1 MNLLELQQRA
11 NILVDKVNQYE
22 ASLTGTELDEN
33 QVLNQHLYVD
43 IFCLRPVLKLL
54 FGKDVSNK
62 LSRTLENDIELPLVS
77 STAPAW
83 NTFFNFFNQEVTS
96 NQHAFIQNI
105 DTYNSS
111 NMLMLDTQQY
121 TLTDRD
127 TAISLGIRY
136 SYGANIG
143 DALVTESQVSN
154 LFNWNTTNDTVV
166 RNNTQTTNRQ
176 VPGIVLY
183 YLGNDYN
190 GVYTATIPYSRV
202 PSNIN
207 TVNDSNPPLYGAYY
221 DSSDI
226 TKSQVGLDMGAECCR
241 IFIPGC
247 NYLGG
252 KLISPQQIWQP
263 DRKVGDDNVGY
274 GYNWQGK
281 AVYHELVFKNRRSGC
296 SDNDVDF
303 IPGLDTVP
311 DNDVQGLATRVV
323 LAQMKS
329 YYYNRPWFN
338 ELSSLYGVDT
348 PKLANSIKNTSVI
361 EATKFCSF
369 NLNGYQQLI
378 NGTTRSNSG
387 TLSNSTGLYTI
398 TCPSYGILGQ
408 NSIAINLN
416 SFTNMH
422 YIFKYK
428 RNTTENCDL
437 TALDGIFSFYVTVD
451 GEFYLQNYD
460 SWFNSTN
467 VGAKNDKWVTLDINV
482 TKQSGS
488 TYNFVVNSIVDT
500 KTTEIYNTTTEI
512 YRFPVKLSI
521 GNFYKTAGTLDID
534 LLNSSIAI
542 DDNPE
547 VPIASLVTTA
557 NLPIETYN
565 VTINEDNTITD
576 YGTDGLVYNHFQ
588 TTEDTKRIMK
598 SYFTLVEYDDTI
610 HSQTITSTDTFN
622 CFITQTTGK
631 VGISNNSADYVVLP
645 EAIAFNPGDTI
656 DSTVE
661 VEHGKLKWTVVHNKI
676 HVYVLSYDTT
686 DLYNF
691 TNTYFNCRSDGATK
705 TKAIIDLSKTSI
717 VQQAAIEEMNDTQF
731 YNNYK
736 LDYDTFA
743 DAFGFSK

>member
-11 NILVDKVNQYE
+11 NILVNKVNQYE

-43 IFCLRPVLKLL
+43 IFSIRPVLKLL
-54 FGKDVSNK
+54 FGKDVSDK

-96 NQHAFIQNI
+96 NQHEFIQNI

-154 LFNWNTTNDTVV
+154 LFNWNTTNDTTVL
-166 RNNTQTTNRQ
+166 NNTKTTNRQ

-202 PSNIN
+202 LSNIN
-207 TVNDSNPPLYGAYY
+207 TVNDNNPPLYGAYY

-252 KLISPQQIWQP
+252 KLMSPQQIWQP
-263 DRKVGDDNVGY
+263 DRKVGDDNIGY

-303 IPGLDTVP
+303 IPGLDTIP

-323 LAQMKS
+323 LAQMKD

-348 PKLANSIKNTSVI
+348 SRLVNSIKNTSLTA
-361 EATKFCSF
+361 ATEFYSF
-369 NLNGYQQLI
+369 NLNGYQQLV
-378 NGTTRSNSG
+378 NGRSYDNSG
-387 TLSNSTGLYTI
+387 TLSNSTGLYTF
-398 TCPSYGILGQ
+398 TNTGTVEHSQ
-408 NSIAINLN
+408 NSIAINLS
-416 SFTNMH
+416 SFTNMR

-428 RNTTENCDL
+428 KNTNDDCDL
-437 TALDGIFSFYVTVD
+437 TTIANCSFYVGTG
-451 GEFYLQNYD
+451 GEFNLRNNN
-460 SWFNSTN
+460 SWFSSTN
-467 VGAKNDKWVTLDINV
+467 VGATNGKWVILDVNV

-488 TYNFVVNSIVDT
+488 TYNLVVKSIIDT
-500 KTTEIYNTTTEI
+500 VTTEIYNTTTEI
-512 YRFPVKLSI
+512 SSFPIKLI
-521 GNFYKTAGTLDID
+521 LGTFFNVGTLNID
-534 LLNSSIAI
+534 LPNSTIKI
-542 DDNPE
+542 DNNPE

-565 VTINEDNTITD
+565 VTINEDNTITN
-576 YGTDGLVYNHFQ
+576 YGTNGLVYNHFK
-588 TTEDTKRIMK
+588 TSEGTKRIIK
-598 SYFTLVEYDDTI
+598 SHFTLVDYDDTI

-622 CFITQTTGK
+622 CFITQATGK
-631 VGISNNSADYVVLP
+631 IGISSNYADYAVCP
-645 EAIAFNPGDTI
+645 ETVTFNPGDTI

-661 VEHGKLKWTVVHNKI
+661 VEHGKLKWTVVHNKTY
-676 HVYVLSYDTT
+676 VYVVSYDTT
-686 DLYNF
+686 NLYNF

-705 TKAIIDLSKTSI
+705 TKAIIDLSKTSM
-717 VQQAAIEEMNDTQF
+717 VQQAPNEVMNDTQF
-731 YNNYK
+731 YNSYQLN
-736 LDYDTFA
+736 YDTFA

>member
-11 NILVDKVNQYE
+11 NVLVNKVNLYE

-33 QVLNQHLYVD
+33 QVLNQHTYVD

-54 FGKDVSNK
+54 FGKTLSDK

-96 NQHAFIQNI
+96 NQHEFIQNI

-202 PSNIN
+202 LSNIN

-221 DSSDI
+221 DSSDT

-241 IFIPGC
+241 IFVPGC

-263 DRKVGDDNVGY
+263 DRKVGDDNIGY

-296 SDNDVDF
+296 SNNGVDF

-311 DNDVQGLATRVV
+311 DNDPQGLATRVV
-323 LAQMKS
+323 LAQMKN

-338 ELSSLYGVDT
+338 ELNTYRSNPNGSTNLADAIHEAAKKNIYENQLADFIAVNNNPIINLDT
-348 PKLANSIKNTSVI
+348 GEYTTKSVSDYISVSKTNSILTDGI
-361 EATKFCSF
+361 IDFDISF
-369 NLNGYQQLI
+369 TIFSDPGLCLVDCPSCFGI
-378 NGTTRSNSG
+378 VNSG
-387 TLSNSTGLYTI
+387 GGQTKIYIIDHMRRVQAEFDYTI
-398 TCPSYGILGQ
+398 DKEYTIRVHIDRSTNELTFYKKNDLSEWDSLVSFTEPNFGDLILG
-408 NSIAINLN
+408 S
-416 SFTNMH
+416 
-422 YIFKYK
+422 
-428 RNTTENCDL
+428 
-437 TALDGIFSFYVTVD
+437 
-451 GEFYLQNYD
+451 
-460 SWFNSTN
+460 
-467 VGAKNDKWVTLDINV
+467 
-482 TKQSGS
+482 
-488 TYNFVVNSIVDT
+488 DT
-500 KTTEIYNTTTEI
+500 KTWY
-512 YRFPVKLSI
+512 
-521 GNFYKTAGTLDID
+521 
-534 LLNSSIAI
+534 LNSNAVINLKSCKFTK
-542 DDNPE
+542 DN
-547 VPIASLVTTA
+547 
-557 NLPIETYN
+557 
-565 VTINEDNTITD
+565 
-576 YGTDGLVYNHFQ
+576 
-588 TTEDTKRIMK
+588 
-598 SYFTLVEYDDTI
+598 VEYPFLDRVNVGTEPMTDD
-610 HSQTITSTDTFN
+610 
-622 CFITQTTGK
+622 
-631 VGISNNSADYVVLP
+631 
-645 EAIAFNPGDTI
+645 E
-656 DSTVE
+656 
-661 VEHGKLKWTVVHNKI
+661 
-676 HVYVLSYDTT
+676 
-686 DLYNF
+686 
-691 TNTYFNCRSDGATK
+691 
-705 TKAIIDLSKTSI
+705 
-717 VQQAAIEEMNDTQF
+717 F

>member
-33 QVLNQHLYVD
+33 QVINQHLYVD
-43 IFCLRPVLKLL
+43 IFSIRPVLKLL
-54 FGKDVSNK
+54 FGKDVSDK

-96 NQHAFIQNI
+96 NQHEFIQNI

-154 LFNWNTTNDTVV
+154 LFNWNTTNDTTVL
-166 RNNTQTTNRQ
+166 NNTKTTNRQ

-202 PSNIN
+202 SSNIN
-207 TVNDSNPPLYGAYY
+207 TVNDNDPPLYGAYY

-263 DRKVGDDNVGY
+263 DRKVGDDNIGY

-303 IPGLDTVP
+303 IPGLDTIP

-323 LAQMKS
+323 LAQMKN

-338 ELSSLYGVDT
+338 ELSTYGNIPNSSTNLADAIYEASKKNIYENQLADFIAVNNNPIINLDT
-348 PKLANSIKNTSVI
+348 GEYATHSVSDYISVSKTNSILADGTIDFDISFTILADPAVCLVYCPSCFEIDTSGGDRTVIFIRKANGMIQESINYTTNKEYTIRVNINRSTNTLTFYMKNDLSEWDNIISFTQDESNWGDLILGSDTSR
-361 EATKFCSF
+361 F
-369 NLNGYQQLI
+369 NLNT
-378 NGTTRSNSG
+378 N
-387 TLSNSTGLYTI
+387 
-398 TCPSYGILGQ
+398 
-408 NSIAINLN
+408 AVINLK
-416 SFTNMH
+416 SCKFTKDNVE
-422 YIFKYK
+422 YPFLD
-428 RNTTENCDL
+428 RVSVGTESMTD
-437 TALDGIFSFYVTVD
+437 D
-451 GEFYLQNYD
+451 EFY
-460 SWFNSTN
+460 NS
-467 VGAKNDKWVTLDINV
+467 
-482 TKQSGS
+482 
-488 TYNFVVNSIVDT
+488 
-500 KTTEIYNTTTEI
+500 
-512 YRFPVKLSI
+512 
-521 GNFYKTAGTLDID
+521 
-534 LLNSSIAI
+534 
-542 DDNPE
+542 
-547 VPIASLVTTA
+547 
-557 NLPIETYN
+557 
-565 VTINEDNTITD
+565 
-576 YGTDGLVYNHFQ
+576 
-588 TTEDTKRIMK
+588 
-598 SYFTLVEYDDTI
+598 
-610 HSQTITSTDTFN
+610 
-622 CFITQTTGK
+622 
-631 VGISNNSADYVVLP
+631 
-645 EAIAFNPGDTI
+645 
-656 DSTVE
+656 
-661 VEHGKLKWTVVHNKI
+661 
-676 HVYVLSYDTT
+676 
-686 DLYNF
+686 
-691 TNTYFNCRSDGATK
+691 
-705 TKAIIDLSKTSI
+705 
-717 VQQAAIEEMNDTQF
+717 
-731 YNNYK
+731 YK

-743 DAFGFSK
+743 DALNLPK

>member
-33 QVLNQHLYVD
+33 RVLNQHTYVD

-54 FGKDVSNK
+54 FGKDVSDK

-96 NQHAFIQNI
+96 NQHEFIQNI

-166 RNNTQTTNRQ
+166 LNNTKTTNRQ

-202 PSNIN
+202 LSSIN
-207 TVNDSNPPLYGAYY
+207 TVNDNNPPLYGAYY

-263 DRKVGDDNVGY
+263 DRKVGDDNIGY

-303 IPGLDTVP
+303 IPGLDTIP

-323 LAQMKS
+323 LAQMKK
-329 YYYNRPWFN
+329 YYYNRPWFSELN
-338 ELSSLYGVDT
+338 ELYSVDGTFTKSLYKNINEKAMANLYED
-348 PKLANSIKNTSVI
+348 KLADFIGKSGNPQYNLQTGSYTPQDKDNFLYINNEFFANGDVTLELSFTVKNFDYSAPVLSILGFMGVVLFGGGITDLRAWRQDYRTEGRIGIQRDVETKIRITLNKSTKRCVCSRKEYASNTW
-361 EATKFCSF
+361 TKFADFTPGSDF
-369 NLNGYQQLI
+369 TSSANL
-378 NGTTRSNSG
+378 GTSEGSAMNTAASMNLKNCKAIKG
-387 TLSNSTGLYTI
+387 GVEYPFI
-398 TCPSYGILGQ
+398 TKVKIGERGMY
-408 NSIAINLN
+408 
-416 SFTNMH
+416 
-422 YIFKYK
+422 
-428 RNTTENCDL
+428 D
-437 TALDGIFSFYVTVD
+437 D
-451 GEFYLQNYD
+451 EFY
-460 SWFNSTN
+460 NS
-467 VGAKNDKWVTLDINV
+467 
-482 TKQSGS
+482 
-488 TYNFVVNSIVDT
+488 
-500 KTTEIYNTTTEI
+500 
-512 YRFPVKLSI
+512 
-521 GNFYKTAGTLDID
+521 
-534 LLNSSIAI
+534 
-542 DDNPE
+542 
-547 VPIASLVTTA
+547 
-557 NLPIETYN
+557 
-565 VTINEDNTITD
+565 
-576 YGTDGLVYNHFQ
+576 
-588 TTEDTKRIMK
+588 
-598 SYFTLVEYDDTI
+598 
-610 HSQTITSTDTFN
+610 
-622 CFITQTTGK
+622 
-631 VGISNNSADYVVLP
+631 
-645 EAIAFNPGDTI
+645 
-656 DSTVE
+656 
-661 VEHGKLKWTVVHNKI
+661 
-676 HVYVLSYDTT
+676 
-686 DLYNF
+686 
-691 TNTYFNCRSDGATK
+691 
-705 TKAIIDLSKTSI
+705 
-717 VQQAAIEEMNDTQF
+717 
-731 YNNYK
+731 YK
-736 LDYDTFA
+736 LDYDTWA
-743 DAFGFSK
+743 TAVGKSL

>member
-33 QVLNQHLYVD
+33 QVLNQHTYVD

-54 FGKDVSNK
+54 FGKDVSDK

-96 NQHAFIQNI
+96 NQHEFIQNI

-154 LFNWNTTNDTVV
+154 LFNWNTTNDTTVL
-166 RNNTQTTNRQ
+166 NNTKTTNRQ

-202 PSNIN
+202 QSNIN
-207 TVNDSNPPLYGAYY
+207 TVNDNNPPLYGAYY
-221 DSSDI
+221 DSSDV
-226 TKSQVGLDMGAECCR
+226 TKSQVGLDMGAESCR

-263 DRKVGDDNVGY
+263 DRKVGDDNIGY

-296 SDNDVDF
+296 SDNGVDF
-303 IPGLDTVP
+303 IPGLDSVP

-323 LAQMKS
+323 LAQMKN

-338 ELSSLYGVDT
+338 ELNSLHGVDT
-348 PKLANSIKNTSVI
+348 SKLVNSIKNTSI
-361 EATKFCSF
+361 TEATKFYSF
-369 NLNGYQQLI
+369 NLNGYQQLV
-378 NGTTRSNSG
+378 NGRTDNNSG
-387 TLSNSTGLYTI
+387 ILDNSTGLYTI
-398 TCPSYGILGQ
+398 TNKGSVEEAQ
-408 NSIAINLN
+408 NSIAINLS
-416 SFTNMH
+416 SFSSMH

-428 RNTTENCDL
+428 KNTTFDCDL
-437 TALDGIFSFYVTVD
+437 TALDNIFHFYVGRN
-451 GEFYLQNYD
+451 GEFHLSNNG
-460 SWFNSTN
+460 SWFTSTN
-467 VGAKNDKWVTLDINV
+467 VGATNDKWVTLDINV

-488 TYNFVVNSIVDT
+488 TYNFVVKSIIDT
-500 KTTEIYNTTTEI
+500 VTTEIYNTTTEI
-512 YRFPVKLSI
+512 SSFPVKLI
-521 GNFYKTAGTLDID
+521 VGTFFRAGTLDID
-534 LLNSSIAI
+534 LPNSSIAI

-576 YGTDGLVYNHFQ
+576 YGTNGLVYNHFK
-588 TTEDTKRIMK
+588 TTENTKRVIK
-598 SYFTLVEYDDTI
+598 SHFTLVEYDDSI

-631 VGISNNSADYVVLP
+631 IGISNNSTDYVVYP
-645 EAIAFNPGDTI
+645 ETITFNPGDTI

-705 TKAIIDLSKTSI
+705 TKAIIDLSKTST
-717 VQQAAIEEMNDTQF
+717 VQQASNITMTDDEF
-731 YNNYK
+731 YNSYK
-736 LDYDTFA
+736 LDYNTFA

>member
-33 QVLNQHLYVD
+33 QVLNQHTYVD

-54 FGKDVSNK
+54 FGKDVSDK

-96 NQHAFIQNI
+96 NQHEFIQNI

-154 LFNWNTTNDTVV
+154 LFNWNTTNDTTVL
-166 RNNTQTTNRQ
+166 NNTKTTNRQ

-202 PSNIN
+202 LSNIN
-207 TVNDSNPPLYGAYY
+207 TVNDNNPPLYGAYY
-221 DSSDI
+221 DSSDT

-263 DRKVGDDNVGY
+263 DRKVGDDNIGY

-296 SDNDVDF
+296 SNNGVDF
-303 IPGLDTVP
+303 IPGLDSVP
-311 DNDVQGLATRVV
+311 DNDVQGLATRAV
-323 LAQMKS
+323 LAQMKN

-348 PKLANSIKNTSVI
+348 SKLANVIYETSKKNIYENQLADFIAVNNNPIINLDTGEYTTHSASDYISVSKTNSILADGTIDFDISFTILATSAVCLIYCPSCFKIDTSGGDRTVI
-361 EATKFCSF
+361 YIRKA
-369 NLNGYQQLI
+369 NGMIQERI
-378 NGTTRSNSG
+378 N
-387 TLSNSTGLYTI
+387 YTI
-398 TCPSYGILGQ
+398 NKECTIRVNINRSTNTITVYMKNDLSEWDNIVSFTQSDFGNLILG
-408 NSIAINLN
+408 S
-416 SFTNMH
+416 
-422 YIFKYK
+422 
-428 RNTTENCDL
+428 
-437 TALDGIFSFYVTVD
+437 
-451 GEFYLQNYD
+451 
-460 SWFNSTN
+460 
-467 VGAKNDKWVTLDINV
+467 
-482 TKQSGS
+482 
-488 TYNFVVNSIVDT
+488 DT
-500 KTTEIYNTTTEI
+500 KTWYLNTNAVINLKSCKFT
-512 YRFPVKLSI
+512 K
-521 GNFYKTAGTLDID
+521 
-534 LLNSSIAI
+534 
-542 DDNPE
+542 DN
-547 VPIASLVTTA
+547 
-557 NLPIETYN
+557 
-565 VTINEDNTITD
+565 
-576 YGTDGLVYNHFQ
+576 
-588 TTEDTKRIMK
+588 
-598 SYFTLVEYDDTI
+598 VEYPFIDRVSVGTEPMTDD
-610 HSQTITSTDTFN
+610 
-622 CFITQTTGK
+622 
-631 VGISNNSADYVVLP
+631 
-645 EAIAFNPGDTI
+645 E
-656 DSTVE
+656 
-661 VEHGKLKWTVVHNKI
+661 
-676 HVYVLSYDTT
+676 
-686 DLYNF
+686 
-691 TNTYFNCRSDGATK
+691 
-705 TKAIIDLSKTSI
+705 
-717 VQQAAIEEMNDTQF
+717 F
-731 YNNYK
+731 YNSYK
-736 LDYDTFA
+736 LDYNTFA
-743 DAFGFSK
+743 DALDLPK

>member
-33 QVLNQHLYVD
+33 QVLNQHTYVD

-54 FGKDVSNK
+54 FGKDVSDK

-96 NQHAFIQNI
+96 NQHEFIQNI

-154 LFNWNTTNDTVV
+154 LFNWNTTNDTTVL
-166 RNNTQTTNRQ
+166 NNTLTTNRQ

-183 YLGNDYN
+183 YLGNGYN
-190 GVYTATIPYSRV
+190 GVYTATIPYSIV
-202 PSNIN
+202 QSNIN
-207 TVNDSNPPLYGAYY
+207 TVNDNNPPLYGAYY

-263 DRKVGDDNVGY
+263 DRKVGSDNIGY

-296 SDNDVDF
+296 SNSGVDF
-303 IPGLDTVP
+303 IPGLDTIP
-311 DNDVQGLATRVV
+311 DNDVQGLATRAV

-338 ELSSLYGVDT
+338 ELNSLYEVDT
-348 PKLANSIKNTSVI
+348 SKLANKIIENANTNVSTGYALADFLSFNNNSIMDTTTGIFDFPENSETDYVTFNSVELLNGTYDFIISFKWSGIYVVECVLQTSAYYIQIEESKIRVRIQKRNEIIAEFPKAENKNTTYTLKLHVENNASLTI
-361 EATKFCSF
+361 Y
-369 NLNGYQQLI
+369 NLVDSEFTQI
-378 NGTTRSNSG
+378 GTTTGDMSVTSA
-387 TLSNSTGLYTI
+387 TLGFNEDTNRVMAGDIFGAS
-398 TCPSYGILGQ
+398 SYIE
-408 NSIAINLN
+408 N
-416 SFTNMH
+416 
-422 YIFKYK
+422 
-428 RNTTENCDL
+428 NTTKH
-437 TALDGIFSFYVTVD
+437 
-451 GEFYLQNYD
+451 YLAVEQ
-460 SWFNSTN
+460 FEQ
-467 VGAKNDKWVTLDINV
+467 
-482 TKQSGS
+482 QS
-488 TYNFVVNSIVDT
+488 
-500 KTTEIYNTTTEI
+500 
-512 YRFPVKLSI
+512 
-521 GNFYKTAGTLDID
+521 
-534 LLNSSIAI
+534 
-542 DDNPE
+542 
-547 VPIASLVTTA
+547 
-557 NLPIETYN
+557 
-565 VTINEDNTITD
+565 
-576 YGTDGLVYNHFQ
+576 
-588 TTEDTKRIMK
+588 
-598 SYFTLVEYDDTI
+598 
-610 HSQTITSTDTFN
+610 
-622 CFITQTTGK
+622 
-631 VGISNNSADYVVLP
+631 
-645 EAIAFNPGDTI
+645 
-656 DSTVE
+656 
-661 VEHGKLKWTVVHNKI
+661 
-676 HVYVLSYDTT
+676 
-686 DLYNF
+686 
-691 TNTYFNCRSDGATK
+691 
-705 TKAIIDLSKTSI
+705 
-717 VQQAAIEEMNDTQF
+717 MNDTQF
-731 YNNYK
+731 YNSYQLN
-736 LDYDTFA
+736 YDTFA

>member
-33 QVLNQHLYVD
+33 QVLNQHTYVD

-54 FGKDVSNK
+54 FGKDVSDK

-96 NQHAFIQNI
+96 NQHEFIQNI

-154 LFNWNTTNDTVV
+154 LFNWNTTNDTTVL
-166 RNNTQTTNRQ
+166 NNTKTTNRQ

-202 PSNIN
+202 LSNIN
-207 TVNDSNPPLYGAYY
+207 TVNDNNPPLYGAYY
-221 DSSDI
+221 DSSDT
-226 TKSQVGLDMGAECCR
+226 TKSQVGLDMGAESCR

-296 SDNDVDF
+296 SDNGVDF
-303 IPGLDTVP
+303 IPGLDSVP

-323 LAQMKS
+323 LAQMKN

-338 ELSSLYGVDT
+338 ELNSLYGVDT
-348 PKLANSIKNTSVI
+348 PKLANSIKNTSIV
-361 EATKFCSF
+361 EATKFYSF
-369 NLNGYQQLI
+369 NLNGYQQLV
-378 NGTTRSNSG
+378 NGRTRDNLG
-387 TLSNSTGLYTI
+387 ILDNSTGLYTI
-398 TCPSYGILGQ
+398 TNTDAVDYGQ

-428 RNTTENCDL
+428 KNTRSDCDL
-437 TALDGIFSFYVTVD
+437 TALDNIFSFYVGTG
-451 GEFYLQNYD
+451 GEFHLSSNG
-460 SWFNSTN
+460 SWFTSTN

-488 TYNFVVNSIVDT
+488 TYNFVVKSIIDT
-500 KTTEIYNTTTEI
+500 VTTEIYNTTTEI
-512 YRFPVKLSI
+512 SSFPVKLI
-521 GNFYKTAGTLDID
+521 VGTFFRQGTLNID
-534 LLNSSIAI
+534 LPNSIIKI

-547 VPIASLVTTA
+547 IPIASLVTTA

-576 YGTDGLVYNHFQ
+576 YGTEGLVYNHFQ
-588 TTEDTKRIMK
+588 TTENTKRIIK
-598 SYFTLVEYDDTI
+598 SHFTLVEYDDTI

-631 VGISNNSADYVVLP
+631 IGISNNSTDYVVSP
-645 EAIAFNPGDTI
+645 ETITFNPGDTI

-661 VEHGKLKWTVVHNKI
+661 VEHGKLKWTIVHNKI
-676 HVYVLSYDTT
+676 YVYVLSYDTT

-717 VQQAAIEEMNDTQF
+717 VQQANDMTMNDTQF
-731 YNNYK
+731 YNSYQLN
-736 LDYDTFA
+736 YDTFA

>member
-11 NILVDKVNQYE
+11 NILVNKVNQYE

-33 QVLNQHLYVD
+33 QVLNQHTYVD

-54 FGKDVSNK
+54 FGKDVSDK
-62 LSRTLENDIELPLVS
+62 LSRTLENDVELPLVS

-96 NQHAFIQNI
+96 NQHEFIQNI

-154 LFNWNTTNDTVV
+154 LFNWNTTNDAVV

-202 PSNIN
+202 LSNIN

-221 DSSDI
+221 DSSDV

-263 DRKVGDDNVGY
+263 DRKVGDDNIGY

-296 SDNDVDF
+296 SNSGVDF
-303 IPGLDTVP
+303 IPGLDSVP
-311 DNDVQGLATRVV
+311 DSDVQGLATRVV
-323 LAQMKS
+323 LAQMKN
-329 YYYNRPWFN
+329 YYYNRPWFK
-338 ELSSLYGVDT
+338 ELNSLYAVDT
-348 PKLANSIKNTSVI
+348 SKLANKII
-361 EATKFCSF
+361 ENSYIAVSAGYALADFLSF
-369 NLNGYQQLI
+369 NNNSIIDTTTGNFNFPANSTTDYIAFNSVELLNGTYDFVISFKLSNDAYTYSEVLHTSAYYIEVSSNQIRIRNKEKRIICAIPASPNTTYTLKLHIENNASLTIYNLVDSEFTQIGTETGDMSITSATLGF
-378 NGTTRSNSG
+378 NGMGVMYGDILGASSYIE
-387 TLSNSTGLYTI
+387 SNST
-398 TCPSYGILGQ
+398 
-408 NSIAINLN
+408 
-416 SFTNMH
+416 
-422 YIFKYK
+422 KY
-428 RNTTENCDL
+428 
-437 TALDGIFSFYVTVD
+437 
-451 GEFYLQNYD
+451 YL
-460 SWFNSTN
+460 
-467 VGAKNDKWVTLDINV
+467 
-482 TKQSGS
+482 
-488 TYNFVVNSIVDT
+488 
-500 KTTEIYNTTTEI
+500 
-512 YRFPVKLSI
+512 
-521 GNFYKTAGTLDID
+521 
-534 LLNSSIAI
+534 
-542 DDNPE
+542 
-547 VPIASLVTTA
+547 
-557 NLPIETYN
+557 
-565 VTINEDNTITD
+565 
-576 YGTDGLVYNHFQ
+576 
-588 TTEDTKRIMK
+588 
-598 SYFTLVEYDDTI
+598 
-610 HSQTITSTDTFN
+610 
-622 CFITQTTGK
+622 
-631 VGISNNSADYVVLP
+631 AD
-645 EAIAFNPGDTI
+645 EQF
-656 DSTVE
+656 E
-661 VEHGKLKWTVVHNKI
+661 
-676 HVYVLSYDTT
+676 
-686 DLYNF
+686 
-691 TNTYFNCRSDGATK
+691 
-705 TKAIIDLSKTSI
+705 
-717 VQQAAIEEMNDTQF
+717 QQEMNDEEF

-736 LDYDTFA
+736 LDYNTFA

>member
-33 QVLNQHLYVD
+33 QVLNQHTYVD

-54 FGKDVSNK
+54 FGKDVSDK

-96 NQHAFIQNI
+96 NQHEFIQNI

-154 LFNWNTTNDTVV
+154 LFNWNTTNDTTVL
-166 RNNTQTTNRQ
+166 NNTQTTNRQ

-202 PSNIN
+202 LSNIN
-207 TVNDSNPPLYGAYY
+207 TVNDNNPPLYGAYY

-252 KLISPQQIWQP
+252 KLVSPQQIWQP
-263 DRKVGDDNVGY
+263 DRKVGDDNIGY

-296 SDNDVDF
+296 SNNGVDF
-303 IPGLDTVP
+303 IPGLDTIP
-311 DNDVQGLATRVV
+311 DNDPQGLAIRAV
-323 LAQMKS
+323 LAQMKN

-338 ELSSLYGVDT
+338 ELNTYRSNPNSSTNLADAIYEASKKNIYENQLADFIAVNNNPIINLDT
-348 PKLANSIKNTSVI
+348 GEYTTHSASDYISVSKTNSILADGTI
-361 EATKFCSF
+361 DFDISF
-369 NLNGYQQLI
+369 TI
-378 NGTTRSNSG
+378 
-387 TLSNSTGLYTI
+387 LYTPGVCLI
-398 TCPSYGILGQ
+398 YCPGCFKIDTSGGDRTEIYIRKANGMIQERINYTTNKEHTIRVNINRSTNELTFYMKNDLSEWDNIISFTQSNFGNLILG
-408 NSIAINLN
+408 S
-416 SFTNMH
+416 
-422 YIFKYK
+422 
-428 RNTTENCDL
+428 
-437 TALDGIFSFYVTVD
+437 
-451 GEFYLQNYD
+451 
-460 SWFNSTN
+460 
-467 VGAKNDKWVTLDINV
+467 
-482 TKQSGS
+482 
-488 TYNFVVNSIVDT
+488 DT
-500 KTTEIYNTTTEI
+500 KTWYLNTNAVINLKSCKFT
-512 YRFPVKLSI
+512 K
-521 GNFYKTAGTLDID
+521 
-534 LLNSSIAI
+534 
-542 DDNPE
+542 DN
-547 VPIASLVTTA
+547 
-557 NLPIETYN
+557 
-565 VTINEDNTITD
+565 
-576 YGTDGLVYNHFQ
+576 
-588 TTEDTKRIMK
+588 
-598 SYFTLVEYDDTI
+598 VEYPFIDRVSVGTEPMTDD
-610 HSQTITSTDTFN
+610 
-622 CFITQTTGK
+622 
-631 VGISNNSADYVVLP
+631 
-645 EAIAFNPGDTI
+645 E
-656 DSTVE
+656 
-661 VEHGKLKWTVVHNKI
+661 
-676 HVYVLSYDTT
+676 
-686 DLYNF
+686 
-691 TNTYFNCRSDGATK
+691 
-705 TKAIIDLSKTSI
+705 
-717 VQQAAIEEMNDTQF
+717 F
-731 YNNYK
+731 YNSYK
-736 LDYDTFA
+736 LDYNTFA

>member
-33 QVLNQHLYVD
+33 QVLNQHTYVD

-54 FGKDVSNK
+54 FGKDVSDK

-96 NQHAFIQNI
+96 NQHEFIQNI

-202 PSNIN
+202 LSNIN

-221 DSSDI
+221 DSSDT

-263 DRKVGDDNVGY
+263 DRKVGDDNIGY

-303 IPGLDTVP
+303 IPGLDTIP

-323 LAQMKS
+323 LAQMKN
-329 YYYNRPWFN
+329 YYYNRPWFSELN
-338 ELSSLYGVDT
+338 ELYSADGTFTKSLYKNINETAMVNLYEDQLADFIGKSGNPQYNLQTGSYAPQDKDNFLYINNEFFANGDVTLELSFTAKGFSYSFPVLSIQGFMGVDT
-348 PKLANSIKNTSVI
+348 LGGGSSNLRAYKHNFRTEGTIDFQTDVETKIRITLNKSTKRCVCSRKEYTSDTWTQFADFTPGSDFTPSANLGMNARSAMYENGSMNLKNCKAIKGGVEYPFI
-361 EATKFCSF
+361 TKVKI
-369 NLNGYQQLI
+369 GERGMY
-378 NGTTRSNSG
+378 
-387 TLSNSTGLYTI
+387 
-398 TCPSYGILGQ
+398 
-408 NSIAINLN
+408 
-416 SFTNMH
+416 
-422 YIFKYK
+422 
-428 RNTTENCDL
+428 D
-437 TALDGIFSFYVTVD
+437 D
-451 GEFYLQNYD
+451 EFY
-460 SWFNSTN
+460 NS
-467 VGAKNDKWVTLDINV
+467 
-482 TKQSGS
+482 
-488 TYNFVVNSIVDT
+488 
-500 KTTEIYNTTTEI
+500 
-512 YRFPVKLSI
+512 
-521 GNFYKTAGTLDID
+521 
-534 LLNSSIAI
+534 
-542 DDNPE
+542 
-547 VPIASLVTTA
+547 
-557 NLPIETYN
+557 
-565 VTINEDNTITD
+565 
-576 YGTDGLVYNHFQ
+576 
-588 TTEDTKRIMK
+588 
-598 SYFTLVEYDDTI
+598 
-610 HSQTITSTDTFN
+610 
-622 CFITQTTGK
+622 
-631 VGISNNSADYVVLP
+631 
-645 EAIAFNPGDTI
+645 
-656 DSTVE
+656 
-661 VEHGKLKWTVVHNKI
+661 
-676 HVYVLSYDTT
+676 
-686 DLYNF
+686 
-691 TNTYFNCRSDGATK
+691 
-705 TKAIIDLSKTSI
+705 
-717 VQQAAIEEMNDTQF
+717 
-731 YNNYK
+731 YK
-736 LDYDTFA
+736 LDYDTWA
-743 DAFGFSK
+743 TAVGKSL

>member
-33 QVLNQHLYVD
+33 QVLNQHTYVD

-54 FGKDVSNK
+54 FGKDVSDK

-96 NQHAFIQNI
+96 NQHELIQNI

-154 LFNWNTTNDTVV
+154 LFNWNTTNDTTV

-202 PSNIN
+202 LSNIN

-221 DSSDI
+221 DSSDT

-263 DRKVGDDNVGY
+263 DRKVGDDNIGY

-296 SDNDVDF
+296 SNSGVDF
-303 IPGLDTVP
+303 IPGLDSVP

-323 LAQMKS
+323 LAQMKN

-348 PKLANSIKNTSVI
+348 SKLVNSIKNTSI
-361 EATKFCSF
+361 TEATKFYSF
-369 NLNGYQQLI
+369 NLNGYQPLV
-378 NGTTRSNSG
+378 NGRTDDNSG
-387 TLSNSTGLYTI
+387 TLNNSTGLYTI
-398 TCPSYGILGQ
+398 ANANVVFDGQ
-408 NSIAINLN
+408 NAIIINLN

-428 RNTTENCDL
+428 KNGRAECDL
-437 TALDGIFSFYVTVD
+437 TALGNIFTCYVATG
-451 GEFYLQNYD
+451 GEFYLNYND
-460 SWFNSTN
+460 SWLTSTN
-467 VGAKNDKWVTLDINV
+467 VGATNDKWVILDINV

-488 TYNFVVNSIVDT
+488 TYNLVVKSIIDT
-500 KTTEIYNTTTEI
+500 VTTEIYNLTTEI
-512 YRFPVKLSI
+512 SSFPVKLI
-521 GNFYKTAGTLDID
+521 VGTFTRPGTLDID
-534 LLNSSIAI
+534 LPNSSIAI

-576 YGTDGLVYNHFQ
+576 YGDYGLIYNHFK
-588 TTEDTKRIMK
+588 TTENTKRVIK
-598 SYFTLVEYDDTI
+598 SHFTLVEYDDTI

-631 VGISNNSADYVVLP
+631 IGISNNSTDYVVYP
-645 EAIAFNPGDTI
+645 EAITFNPGDTI

-661 VEHGKLKWTVVHNKI
+661 VEHGKLKWTIVHNKI
-676 HVYVLSYDTT
+676 YVYVLSYDTT

-717 VQQAAIEEMNDTQF
+717 VQQANVIAMNDTHF
-731 YNNYK
+731 YNSYQLN
-736 LDYDTFA
+736 YDTFA

>member
-33 QVLNQHLYVD
+33 QVLNQHTYVD

-54 FGKDVSNK
+54 FGKDVSDK

-96 NQHAFIQNI
+96 NQHEFIQNI

-154 LFNWNTTNDTVV
+154 LFNWNTTNDTTVL
-166 RNNTQTTNRQ
+166 NNTKTTNRQ

-183 YLGNDYN
+183 YLGNDYS
-190 GVYTATIPYSRV
+190 GAYTATIPYSIV
-202 PSNIN
+202 QSNIN

-241 IFIPGC
+241 IFVPGC

-263 DRKVGDDNVGY
+263 DRKVGDDNIGY

-296 SDNDVDF
+296 SNSGVDF
-303 IPGLDTVP
+303 IPGLDTIP
-311 DNDVQGLATRVV
+311 DNDPQGLAIRAV
-323 LAQMKS
+323 LAQMKN

-338 ELSSLYGVDT
+338 ELNTYRSNPNSSTNLADAICEASKKNIYENQLADFIAVNNNPIINLDTGEYTTHSASDYISVSKTNSILADGTIDFDISFTILDT
-348 PKLANSIKNTSVI
+348 PGACLIYCPSCFKIDTSGGDRQQIYIRKANGMIQARIDYTTNKEYTIRVNINRSTNELTFYMKNDLSEWDNLV
-361 EATKFCSF
+361 SF
-369 NLNGYQQLI
+369 
-378 NGTTRSNSG
+378 
-387 TLSNSTGLYTI
+387 TLSDFGDLV
-398 TCPSYGILGQ
+398 LGSDTKDWYL
-408 NSIAINLN
+408 NTNAVINLK
-416 SFTNMH
+416 SCKFT
-422 YIFKYK
+422 K
-428 RNTTENCDL
+428 
-437 TALDGIFSFYVTVD
+437 
-451 GEFYLQNYD
+451 
-460 SWFNSTN
+460 
-467 VGAKNDKWVTLDINV
+467 
-482 TKQSGS
+482 
-488 TYNFVVNSIVDT
+488 
-500 KTTEIYNTTTEI
+500 
-512 YRFPVKLSI
+512 
-521 GNFYKTAGTLDID
+521 
-534 LLNSSIAI
+534 
-542 DDNPE
+542 DN
-547 VPIASLVTTA
+547 
-557 NLPIETYN
+557 
-565 VTINEDNTITD
+565 
-576 YGTDGLVYNHFQ
+576 
-588 TTEDTKRIMK
+588 
-598 SYFTLVEYDDTI
+598 VEYPFIDRVSVGTEPMTDD
-610 HSQTITSTDTFN
+610 D
-622 CFITQTTGK
+622 
-631 VGISNNSADYVVLP
+631 
-645 EAIAFNPGDTI
+645 
-656 DSTVE
+656 
-661 VEHGKLKWTVVHNKI
+661 
-676 HVYVLSYDTT
+676 
-686 DLYNF
+686 
-691 TNTYFNCRSDGATK
+691 
-705 TKAIIDLSKTSI
+705 
-717 VQQAAIEEMNDTQF
+717 F
-731 YNNYK
+731 YNSYK

>member
-11 NILVDKVNQYE
+11 NVLVNKVNLYE

-33 QVLNQHLYVD
+33 QVLNQHTYVD

-54 FGKDVSNK
+54 FGKTLSDK

-96 NQHAFIQNI
+96 NQHEFIQNI

-202 PSNIN
+202 LSNIN

-221 DSSDI
+221 DSSDT

-241 IFIPGC
+241 IFVPGC

-263 DRKVGDDNVGY
+263 DRKVGDDNIGY

-281 AVYHELVFKNRRSGC
+281 AIYHELVFKNRRSGC
-296 SDNDVDF
+296 SNNGVDF
-303 IPGLDTVP
+303 IPGLDTIP
-311 DNDVQGLATRVV
+311 DNDPQGLATRIV
-323 LAQMKS
+323 LAQMKN

-338 ELSSLYGVDT
+338 ELNTYRSNPNGSTNLADAIHEAAKKNIYENQLADFIAVNNNPIINLDT
-348 PKLANSIKNTSVI
+348 GEYTTKSVSDYISVSKTNSILTDGI
-361 EATKFCSF
+361 IDFDISF
-369 NLNGYQQLI
+369 TIFSDPGLCLVDCPSCFSIVNSDGYQTKI
-378 NGTTRSNSG
+378 YIRDATRRVQAEFD
-387 TLSNSTGLYTI
+387 YTI
-398 TCPSYGILGQ
+398 DKEYTMRVHIDRS
-408 NSIAINLN
+408 
-416 SFTNMH
+416 TNELT
-422 YIFKYK
+422 FYK
-428 RNTTENCDL
+428 RNDLSEWDSLVSFTEPNFGDL
-437 TALDGIFSFYVTVD
+437 ILGSDTETWYLNSNAVIHLKSCKFTKDNVEYPFLDRV
-451 GEFYLQNYD
+451 
-460 SWFNSTN
+460 N
-467 VGAKNDKWVTLDINV
+467 VG
-482 TKQSGS
+482 
-488 TYNFVVNSIVDT
+488 
-500 KTTEIYNTTTEI
+500 TEPMT
-512 YRFPVKLSI
+512 
-521 GNFYKTAGTLDID
+521 
-534 LLNSSIAI
+534 
-542 DDNPE
+542 DDE
-547 VPIASLVTTA
+547 
-557 NLPIETYN
+557 
-565 VTINEDNTITD
+565 
-576 YGTDGLVYNHFQ
+576 
-588 TTEDTKRIMK
+588 
-598 SYFTLVEYDDTI
+598 
-610 HSQTITSTDTFN
+610 
-622 CFITQTTGK
+622 
-631 VGISNNSADYVVLP
+631 
-645 EAIAFNPGDTI
+645 
-656 DSTVE
+656 
-661 VEHGKLKWTVVHNKI
+661 
-676 HVYVLSYDTT
+676 
-686 DLYNF
+686 
-691 TNTYFNCRSDGATK
+691 
-705 TKAIIDLSKTSI
+705 
-717 VQQAAIEEMNDTQF
+717 F

>member
-11 NILVDKVNQYE
+11 NVLVNKVNLYE

-33 QVLNQHLYVD
+33 QVLNQHTYVD

-54 FGKDVSNK
+54 FGKTLSDK

-96 NQHAFIQNI
+96 NQHEFIQNI

-190 GVYTATIPYSRV
+190 GAYTATIPYSRV
-202 PSNIN
+202 SSNIN

-241 IFIPGC
+241 IFVPGC

-263 DRKVGDDNVGY
+263 DRKVGDDNIGY

-303 IPGLDTVP
+303 IPGLDTIP
-311 DNDVQGLATRVV
+311 DNDPQGLATRVV
-323 LAQMKS
+323 LAQMKN

-338 ELSSLYGVDT
+338 ELNTYRSNPNGSTNLADAIHEAAKKNIYENQLADFIAVNNNPIINLDT
-348 PKLANSIKNTSVI
+348 GEYTTKSVSDYISVSKTNSILTDGIIDFDISFTIFNDLGLCLVDCPSCFEILTSGGGR
-361 EATKFCSF
+361 TKIHIRDNMQVQARFD
-369 NLNGYQQLI
+369 
-378 NGTTRSNSG
+378 
-387 TLSNSTGLYTI
+387 YTI
-398 TCPSYGILGQ
+398 DKEYTIRVHIDRSTNEFTFYKKNDLSEWDSLVSFTEPNFGDLILGSDTETWYL
-408 NSIAINLN
+408 NSNAVINLK
-416 SFTNMH
+416 SCKFTKDNVE
-422 YIFKYK
+422 YPF
-428 RNTTENCDL
+428 
-437 TALDGIFSFYVTVD
+437 LDRV
-451 GEFYLQNYD
+451 
-460 SWFNSTN
+460 N
-467 VGAKNDKWVTLDINV
+467 VG
-482 TKQSGS
+482 
-488 TYNFVVNSIVDT
+488 
-500 KTTEIYNTTTEI
+500 TEPMT
-512 YRFPVKLSI
+512 
-521 GNFYKTAGTLDID
+521 
-534 LLNSSIAI
+534 
-542 DDNPE
+542 DDE
-547 VPIASLVTTA
+547 
-557 NLPIETYN
+557 
-565 VTINEDNTITD
+565 
-576 YGTDGLVYNHFQ
+576 
-588 TTEDTKRIMK
+588 
-598 SYFTLVEYDDTI
+598 
-610 HSQTITSTDTFN
+610 
-622 CFITQTTGK
+622 
-631 VGISNNSADYVVLP
+631 
-645 EAIAFNPGDTI
+645 
-656 DSTVE
+656 
-661 VEHGKLKWTVVHNKI
+661 
-676 HVYVLSYDTT
+676 
-686 DLYNF
+686 
-691 TNTYFNCRSDGATK
+691 
-705 TKAIIDLSKTSI
+705 
-717 VQQAAIEEMNDTQF
+717 F

>member
-11 NILVDKVNQYE
+11 NVLVNKVNLYE

-33 QVLNQHLYVD
+33 QVLNQHTYVD

-54 FGKDVSNK
+54 FGKTLSDK

-96 NQHAFIQNI
+96 NQHEFIQNI

-202 PSNIN
+202 LSNIN

-221 DSSDI
+221 DSSDT

-241 IFIPGC
+241 IFVPGC

-263 DRKVGDDNVGY
+263 DRKVGDANIGY

-296 SDNDVDF
+296 SNNGVDF

-311 DNDVQGLATRVV
+311 DNDPQGLATRTV
-323 LAQMKS
+323 LAQMKN

-338 ELSSLYGVDT
+338 ELNTYRSNPNGSTNLADAIHEAAKKNIYENQLADFIAVNNNPIINLDT
-348 PKLANSIKNTSVI
+348 GEYTTNSVSDYISVSKTNSILTDGIIDFDISFTIFSDAGLCLVDCPSCFKIVTSGGGR
-361 EATKFCSF
+361 TT
-369 NLNGYQQLI
+369 I
-378 NGTTRSNSG
+378 NIRDHMQVQARFD
-387 TLSNSTGLYTI
+387 YTI
-398 TCPSYGILGQ
+398 DKEYTIRVHIDRS
-408 NSIAINLN
+408 
-416 SFTNMH
+416 TNELT
-422 YIFKYK
+422 FYK
-428 RNTTENCDL
+428 RNDLSEWDSLVSFTEPNFGDL
-437 TALDGIFSFYVTVD
+437 IL
-451 GEFYLQNYD
+451 
-460 SWFNSTN
+460 
-467 VGAKNDKWVTLDINV
+467 
-482 TKQSGS
+482 GS
-488 TYNFVVNSIVDT
+488 DT
-500 KTTEIYNTTTEI
+500 KTWY
-512 YRFPVKLSI
+512 
-521 GNFYKTAGTLDID
+521 
-534 LLNSSIAI
+534 LNSNAVINLKSCKFTK
-542 DDNPE
+542 DN
-547 VPIASLVTTA
+547 
-557 NLPIETYN
+557 
-565 VTINEDNTITD
+565 
-576 YGTDGLVYNHFQ
+576 
-588 TTEDTKRIMK
+588 
-598 SYFTLVEYDDTI
+598 VEYPFIDRVNVGTEPMTDD
-610 HSQTITSTDTFN
+610 
-622 CFITQTTGK
+622 
-631 VGISNNSADYVVLP
+631 
-645 EAIAFNPGDTI
+645 E
-656 DSTVE
+656 
-661 VEHGKLKWTVVHNKI
+661 
-676 HVYVLSYDTT
+676 
-686 DLYNF
+686 
-691 TNTYFNCRSDGATK
+691 
-705 TKAIIDLSKTSI
+705 
-717 VQQAAIEEMNDTQF
+717 F

>member
-33 QVLNQHLYVD
+33 QVLNQHTYVD

-54 FGKDVSNK
+54 FGKDVSDK

-96 NQHAFIQNI
+96 NQHEFIQNI

-202 PSNIN
+202 LSNIN
-207 TVNDSNPPLYGAYY
+207 TVNDNNPPLYGAYY

-263 DRKVGDDNVGY
+263 DRKVGDDNIGY

-303 IPGLDTVP
+303 IPGLDTIP
-311 DNDVQGLATRVV
+311 DNDVQGLATRAV
-323 LAQMKS
+323 LAQMKN
-329 YYYNRPWFN
+329 YYYNRPWFSELN
-338 ELSSLYGVDT
+338 KLYITDGTFTKSLYKNINEKAMVNLYEDKLADFIGKSGNPQYNLQTGSYTSQDTDNFLYINNEFFANGDVTLELSFTANTFEYTFPVLSIPGFMGVDT
-348 PKLANSIKNTSVI
+348 LGAGISDLRAWKHNKKTEGSIGIQMDVETKIRITLNKSTKRCVCSRKEYASNTWTTFADFTPGSDFTSSANLGKDVKFTMNKNASMNLKNCKAIKGGVEYPFI
-361 EATKFCSF
+361 TKVKIGERGM
-369 NLNGYQQLI
+369 N
-378 NGTTRSNSG
+378 
-387 TLSNSTGLYTI
+387 
-398 TCPSYGILGQ
+398 
-408 NSIAINLN
+408 
-416 SFTNMH
+416 
-422 YIFKYK
+422 
-428 RNTTENCDL
+428 D
-437 TALDGIFSFYVTVD
+437 D
-451 GEFYLQNYD
+451 EFY
-460 SWFNSTN
+460 NS
-467 VGAKNDKWVTLDINV
+467 
-482 TKQSGS
+482 
-488 TYNFVVNSIVDT
+488 
-500 KTTEIYNTTTEI
+500 
-512 YRFPVKLSI
+512 
-521 GNFYKTAGTLDID
+521 
-534 LLNSSIAI
+534 
-542 DDNPE
+542 
-547 VPIASLVTTA
+547 
-557 NLPIETYN
+557 
-565 VTINEDNTITD
+565 
-576 YGTDGLVYNHFQ
+576 
-588 TTEDTKRIMK
+588 
-598 SYFTLVEYDDTI
+598 
-610 HSQTITSTDTFN
+610 
-622 CFITQTTGK
+622 
-631 VGISNNSADYVVLP
+631 
-645 EAIAFNPGDTI
+645 
-656 DSTVE
+656 
-661 VEHGKLKWTVVHNKI
+661 
-676 HVYVLSYDTT
+676 
-686 DLYNF
+686 
-691 TNTYFNCRSDGATK
+691 
-705 TKAIIDLSKTSI
+705 
-717 VQQAAIEEMNDTQF
+717 
-731 YNNYK
+731 YK

-743 DAFGFSK
+743 DALNLPK

>member
-11 NILVDKVNQYE
+11 NVLVNKVNLYE

-33 QVLNQHLYVD
+33 QVLNQHTYVD

-54 FGKDVSNK
+54 FGKTLSDK

-96 NQHAFIQNI
+96 NQHEFIQNI

-202 PSNIN
+202 LSNIN

-221 DSSDI
+221 DSSDT

-241 IFIPGC
+241 IFVPGC

-263 DRKVGDDNVGY
+263 DRKVGDDNIGY

-296 SDNDVDF
+296 SNNGVDF

-311 DNDVQGLATRVV
+311 DNDPQGLATRVV
-323 LAQMKS
+323 LAQMKN

-338 ELSSLYGVDT
+338 ELNTYRSNPNGSTNLADAIHEAAKKNIYENQLADFIAVNNNPIINLDT
-348 PKLANSIKNTSVI
+348 GEYTTKSVSDYISVSKTNSILTDGI
-361 EATKFCSF
+361 IDFDISF
-369 NLNGYQQLI
+369 TIFSDPGLCLVDCPSCFGI
-378 NGTTRSNSG
+378 VNSG
-387 TLSNSTGLYTI
+387 GGQTKIYIIDATRMVQAEFDYTI
-398 TCPSYGILGQ
+398 DKEYTIRVHIDRSTNELTFYKKNDLSEWDSLVSFTEPNFGDLILG
-408 NSIAINLN
+408 S
-416 SFTNMH
+416 
-422 YIFKYK
+422 
-428 RNTTENCDL
+428 
-437 TALDGIFSFYVTVD
+437 
-451 GEFYLQNYD
+451 
-460 SWFNSTN
+460 
-467 VGAKNDKWVTLDINV
+467 
-482 TKQSGS
+482 
-488 TYNFVVNSIVDT
+488 DT
-500 KTTEIYNTTTEI
+500 KTWY
-512 YRFPVKLSI
+512 
-521 GNFYKTAGTLDID
+521 
-534 LLNSSIAI
+534 LNSNAVIHLKSCKFTK
-542 DDNPE
+542 DN
-547 VPIASLVTTA
+547 
-557 NLPIETYN
+557 
-565 VTINEDNTITD
+565 
-576 YGTDGLVYNHFQ
+576 
-588 TTEDTKRIMK
+588 
-598 SYFTLVEYDDTI
+598 VEYPFLDRVNVGTEPMTDD
-610 HSQTITSTDTFN
+610 
-622 CFITQTTGK
+622 
-631 VGISNNSADYVVLP
+631 
-645 EAIAFNPGDTI
+645 E
-656 DSTVE
+656 
-661 VEHGKLKWTVVHNKI
+661 
-676 HVYVLSYDTT
+676 
-686 DLYNF
+686 
-691 TNTYFNCRSDGATK
+691 
-705 TKAIIDLSKTSI
+705 
-717 VQQAAIEEMNDTQF
+717 F

>member
-33 QVLNQHLYVD
+33 QVLNQHTYVD

-54 FGKDVSNK
+54 FGKDVSDK

-96 NQHAFIQNI
+96 NQHEFIQNI

-154 LFNWNTTNDTVV
+154 LFNWNTTNDTTVL
-166 RNNTQTTNRQ
+166 NNTLTTNRQ

-202 PSNIN
+202 LSNIN
-207 TVNDSNPPLYGAYY
+207 TVNDNNPPLYGAYY

-241 IFIPGC
+241 IFVPGC

-263 DRKVGDDNVGY
+263 DRKVGDDNIGY

-296 SDNDVDF
+296 SNSGVDF
-303 IPGLDTVP
+303 IPGLDTIP

-323 LAQMKS
+323 LAQMKN

-338 ELSSLYGVDT
+338 ELNTYRSNPNSSTNLADAIYEASKKNIYENQLADFIAVNNNPIINLDT
-348 PKLANSIKNTSVI
+348 GEYTTHSASDYISVSKTNSILADGTIDFDISFTILATPGVCLIYCPECFKIDTSGGDRTVI
-361 EATKFCSF
+361 YIRKA
-369 NLNGYQQLI
+369 NGMVEESI
-378 NGTTRSNSG
+378 NYTTNKE
-387 TLSNSTGLYTI
+387 YTI
-398 TCPSYGILGQ
+398 RVNINRSTNELTFYMKNDLSEWDNIVSFTQSNFGNLILG
-408 NSIAINLN
+408 S
-416 SFTNMH
+416 
-422 YIFKYK
+422 
-428 RNTTENCDL
+428 
-437 TALDGIFSFYVTVD
+437 
-451 GEFYLQNYD
+451 
-460 SWFNSTN
+460 
-467 VGAKNDKWVTLDINV
+467 
-482 TKQSGS
+482 
-488 TYNFVVNSIVDT
+488 DT
-500 KTTEIYNTTTEI
+500 KTWYLNTNAVINLKSCKFT
-512 YRFPVKLSI
+512 K
-521 GNFYKTAGTLDID
+521 
-534 LLNSSIAI
+534 
-542 DDNPE
+542 DN
-547 VPIASLVTTA
+547 
-557 NLPIETYN
+557 
-565 VTINEDNTITD
+565 
-576 YGTDGLVYNHFQ
+576 
-588 TTEDTKRIMK
+588 
-598 SYFTLVEYDDTI
+598 VEYPFIDRVSVGTEPMTDD
-610 HSQTITSTDTFN
+610 
-622 CFITQTTGK
+622 
-631 VGISNNSADYVVLP
+631 
-645 EAIAFNPGDTI
+645 E
-656 DSTVE
+656 
-661 VEHGKLKWTVVHNKI
+661 
-676 HVYVLSYDTT
+676 
-686 DLYNF
+686 
-691 TNTYFNCRSDGATK
+691 
-705 TKAIIDLSKTSI
+705 
-717 VQQAAIEEMNDTQF
+717 F
-731 YNNYK
+731 YNSYK

>member
-11 NILVDKVNQYE
+11 NILVNKVNQYE
-22 ASLTGTELDEN
+22 ASLTGFELDEN
-33 QVLNQHLYVD
+33 QVINEHTYAD
-43 IFCLRPVLKLL
+43 IFCLKPVLKLL
-54 FGKDVSNK
+54 FGKDASVK

-96 NQHAFIQNI
+96 NQHEFIQNI

-154 LFNWNTTNDTVV
+154 LFNWNTTNDTTV

-202 PSNIN
+202 LSNIN
-207 TVNDSNPPLYGAYY
+207 TVNDNNPPLYGAYY

-241 IFIPGC
+241 IFVPGC

-263 DRKVGDDNVGY
+263 DRKVGDDNIGY

-296 SDNDVDF
+296 SNNGVDF
-303 IPGLDTVP
+303 IPGLDSVP
-311 DNDVQGLATRVV
+311 DNDVQGLATRAV
-323 LAQMKS
+323 LAQMKN

-348 PKLANSIKNTSVI
+348 SKLANSIKNASTTA
-361 EATKFCSF
+361 ATKFYSF
-369 NLNGYQQLI
+369 NLNGYQRLA
-378 NGTTRSNSG
+378 NGRTGDNSG
-387 TLSNSTGLYTI
+387 ILSNSTGLYTI
-398 TCPSYGILGQ
+398 TNTGGKEG
-408 NSIAINLN
+408 SIAINLN

-428 RNTTENCDL
+428 KNTSSDCDL
-437 TALDGIFSFYVTVD
+437 TALDNIISFYVGIN
-451 GEFYLQNYD
+451 GEFHLNNNG
-460 SWFNSTN
+460 SGFTSTN
-467 VGAKNDKWVTLDINV
+467 VEAKNGKWVTLDINV

-488 TYNFVVNSIVDT
+488 TYNLVVNSIVDT
-500 KTTEIYNTTTEI
+500 VTTEIFNTTTKI
-512 YRFPVKLSI
+512 SGFPIKLILGTLSRQ
-521 GNFYKTAGTLDID
+521 GTLDID
-534 LLNSSIAI
+534 LPNSSIAI
-542 DDNPE
+542 DNNPE

-576 YGTDGLVYNHFQ
+576 YGTNGLVYNHFQ
-588 TTEDTKRIMK
+588 TSKDTKRIIK

-622 CFITQTTGK
+622 CFITQATGK
-631 VGISNNSADYVVLP
+631 IGISSNSADYVVYP
-645 EAIAFNPGDTI
+645 AAVTFNPGDTI

-661 VEHGKLKWTVVHNKI
+661 VEHGKLKWTIVHNKI

-686 DLYNF
+686 DLYNY

-705 TKAIIDLSKTSI
+705 TKAIIDLSKTSM
-717 VQQAAIEEMNDTQF
+717 VQQAPTKVMNDTQF
-731 YNNYK
+731 YNSYK

>member
-33 QVLNQHLYVD
+33 QVLNQHTYVD

-54 FGKDVSNK
+54 FGKDVSDK

-96 NQHAFIQNI
+96 NRHEFIQNI

-154 LFNWNTTNDTVV
+154 LFNWNTTNDTSVL
-166 RNNTQTTNRQ
+166 NNTKTTNRQ

-202 PSNIN
+202 LSNIN

-221 DSSDI
+221 DSSDV
-226 TKSQVGLDMGAECCR
+226 TKSQVGLDMGAESCR

-263 DRKVGDDNVGY
+263 DRKVGDDNIGY

-296 SDNDVDF
+296 SDNGVDF
-303 IPGLDTVP
+303 LPGLDSVP

-323 LAQMKS
+323 LAQMKN

-338 ELSSLYGVDT
+338 ELNSLYGVDT
-348 PKLANSIKNTSVI
+348 SKLGNSIKNTSTT
-361 EATKFCSF
+361 EATKFYSF
-369 NLNGYQQLI
+369 NLNGYQQLV
-378 NGTTRSNSG
+378 NGRTGNNSG
-387 TLSNSTGLYTI
+387 TLNNSTGLYTI
-398 TCPSYGILGQ
+398 TNTSQVEGAQ
-408 NSIAINLN
+408 NSIAINLS
-416 SFTNMH
+416 SFSSMH

-428 RNTTENCDL
+428 KNTRSDCDL
-437 TALDGIFSFYVTVD
+437 TALGNIFSFYVGTG
-451 GEFYLQNYD
+451 GEFHLNNNG
-460 SWFNSTN
+460 SWFSSTN
-467 VGAKNDKWVTLDINV
+467 VGATNDKWVTLDINV

-488 TYNFVVNSIVDT
+488 TYNLVVKSIIDT
-500 KTTEIYNTTTEI
+500 VTTEIYNTTTEI
-512 YRFPVKLSI
+512 SSFPIKLI
-521 GNFYKTAGTLDID
+521 VGAFFRQGTLDID
-534 LLNSSIAI
+534 LPNSSIAI

-576 YGTDGLVYNHFQ
+576 YGTNGLVYSHFQ
-588 TTEDTKRIMK
+588 TTENTKRIIK
-598 SYFTLVEYDDTI
+598 SYFTLVDYDDTI

-622 CFITQTTGK
+622 CFITQTLGNI
-631 VGISNNSADYVVLP
+631 GISNNSTDYVVYP
-645 EAIAFNPGDTI
+645 ETITFNPGDTI

-661 VEHGKLKWTVVHNKI
+661 VEHGKLKWTILHNKT
-676 HVYVLSYDTT
+676 HVYVLLYDTT

-705 TKAIIDLSKTSI
+705 TKAIIDLGKTSM
-717 VQQAAIEEMNDTQF
+717 VQQAHYITMSDTQF
-731 YNNYK
+731 YNSYQLN
-736 LDYDTFA
+736 YDTFA

>member
-33 QVLNQHLYVD
+33 QVINQHTYVD

-54 FGKDVSNK
+54 FGKDVSDK

-96 NQHAFIQNI
+96 NQHEFIQNI

-154 LFNWNTTNDTVV
+154 LFNWNTTNDTTVL
-166 RNNTQTTNRQ
+166 NNTKTTNRQ

-202 PSNIN
+202 LSNIN
-207 TVNDSNPPLYGAYY
+207 TVNNNNPPLYGAYY
-221 DSSDI
+221 DSSDV

-263 DRKVGDDNVGY
+263 DRKVGDDNIGY

-303 IPGLDTVP
+303 IPGLDSVP

-329 YYYNRPWFN
+329 YYYNRPWFS
-338 ELSSLYGVDT
+338 ELNSLYGVDT
-348 PKLANSIKNTSVI
+348 SKLANKIYEASKKNIYENQLADFIAVNNNPIINLDTGEYTTHSPSDYISVSKTNSILADGTIDFDISFTILNSYISACLVYCPDCFRIDTAGNNFMTIDIHKATGKIEGRIGYTKNK
-361 EATKFCSF
+361 E
-369 NLNGYQQLI
+369 
-378 NGTTRSNSG
+378 
-387 TLSNSTGLYTI
+387 YTI
-398 TCPSYGILGQ
+398 RV
-408 NSIAINLN
+408 NIN
-416 SFTNMH
+416 
-422 YIFKYK
+422 
-428 RNTTENCDL
+428 R
-437 TALDGIFSFYVTVD
+437 
-451 GEFYLQNYD
+451 
-460 SWFNSTN
+460 ST
-467 VGAKNDKWVTLDINV
+467 
-482 TKQSGS
+482 
-488 TYNFVVNSIVDT
+488 
-500 KTTEIYNTTTEI
+500 
-512 YRFPVKLSI
+512 
-521 GNFYKTAGTLDID
+521 
-534 LLNSSIAI
+534 
-542 DDNPE
+542 
-547 VPIASLVTTA
+547 
-557 NLPIETYN
+557 
-565 VTINEDNTITD
+565 NTIT
-576 YGTDGLVYNHFQ
+576 VYLKNDLSEWDNIVSFTQ
-588 TTEDTKRIMK
+588 NDENFGDLILGSDTKFGLLDTNAVINLK
-598 SYFTLVEYDDTI
+598 SCKFTKDNVEYPFLDRVSVGTEPMTDD
-610 HSQTITSTDTFN
+610 
-622 CFITQTTGK
+622 
-631 VGISNNSADYVVLP
+631 
-645 EAIAFNPGDTI
+645 E
-656 DSTVE
+656 
-661 VEHGKLKWTVVHNKI
+661 
-676 HVYVLSYDTT
+676 
-686 DLYNF
+686 
-691 TNTYFNCRSDGATK
+691 
-705 TKAIIDLSKTSI
+705 
-717 VQQAAIEEMNDTQF
+717 F
-731 YNNYK
+731 YNSYQLN
-736 LDYDTFA
+736 YDTFA

>member
-11 NILVDKVNQYE
+11 NILVNKVNQYE

-43 IFCLRPVLKLL
+43 IFSIRPVLKLL
-54 FGKDVSNK
+54 FGKSIDDK

-96 NQHAFIQNI
+96 NQHEFIQNI

-202 PSNIN
+202 LSNIN
-207 TVNDSNPPLYGAYY
+207 TVNDNNPPLYGAYY

-226 TKSQVGLDMGAECCR
+226 TESQVGLDMGAECCR

-263 DRKVGDDNVGY
+263 DRKVGDDNIGY

-296 SDNDVDF
+296 SNNDVDF
-303 IPGLDTVP
+303 IPGLDSVP
-311 DNDVQGLATRVV
+311 DNDVQGLATRAV
-323 LAQMKS
+323 LAQMKN

-338 ELSSLYGVDT
+338 DLNSLHGVDT
-348 PKLANSIKNTSVI
+348 SKLVNSIKNTSI
-361 EATKFCSF
+361 TEATKFYSF
-369 NLNGYQQLI
+369 NLNGYQQLV
-378 NGTTRSNSG
+378 NGRADDNSG
-387 TLSNSTGLYTI
+387 TLDNSTGLYTI
-398 TCPSYGILGQ
+398 TNTGEVDPSQ
-408 NSIAINLN
+408 NGIAINLS

-428 RNTTENCDL
+428 KNTTTDCDI
-437 TALDGIFSFYVTVD
+437 TAMTSFSFFVGTG
-451 GEFYLQNYD
+451 GEFHLNNNG
-460 SWFNSTN
+460 SWTTSAN
-467 VGAKNDKWVTLDINV
+467 VGATNGKWVILDVNV
-482 TKQSGS
+482 THQSGS
-488 TYNFVVNSIVDT
+488 TYNLVVNSIVDT
-500 KTTEIYNTTTEI
+500 VTTEIFNTTTEI
-512 YRFPVKLSI
+512 SSFPTKLVI
-521 GNFYKTAGTLDID
+521 GTFFRAGTLEID
-534 LLNSSIAI
+534 LPNSTIAI

-576 YGTDGLVYNHFQ
+576 YGTNGLVYNHFK
-588 TTEDTKRIMK
+588 TTEDTKRIIK
-598 SYFTLVEYDDTI
+598 SYFTLVEYNDTI

-622 CFITQTTGK
+622 CYITQAIGK
-631 VGISNNSADYVVLP
+631 IGISNNSTDYVVYP
-645 EAIAFNPGDTI
+645 ETITFNPGDTI

-661 VEHGKLKWTVVHNKI
+661 VEHGKLKWTIVHNKI
-676 HVYVLSYDTT
+676 YVYVLSYDTV

-717 VQQAAIEEMNDTQF
+717 VQQACNITMNDTQF
-731 YNNYK
+731 YNSYQLN
-736 LDYDTFA
+736 YDTFA

>member
-33 QVLNQHLYVD
+33 QVLNQHTYVD

-54 FGKDVSNK
+54 FGKDVSDK

-96 NQHAFIQNI
+96 NQHEFIQNI

-154 LFNWNTTNDTVV
+154 LFNWNTTNDTTVL
-166 RNNTQTTNRQ
+166 NNTKTTNRQ

-190 GVYTATIPYSRV
+190 GGYTATIPYSRV
-202 PSNIN
+202 LSNIN
-207 TVNDSNPPLYGAYY
+207 TVNDNNPPLYGAYY
-221 DSSDI
+221 DSSDT

-241 IFIPGC
+241 IFVPGC

-296 SDNDVDF
+296 SDSGVDF
-303 IPGLDTVP
+303 IPGLDTIP
-311 DNDVQGLATRVV
+311 DNDPQGLATRAV
-323 LAQMKS
+323 LAQMKN

-338 ELSSLYGVDT
+338 ELNTYISNPNSSTNLADAIYEASKKNIYENQLADFIAVNNNPIINLDT
-348 PKLANSIKNTSVI
+348 GEYTTHSASDYISVSKTNSILADGTIDFDISFTILDKYQAVCLVYCPSCFRIETSGGDRTVI
-361 EATKFCSF
+361 YIKKG
-369 NLNGYQQLI
+369 NGMVQERI
-378 NGTTRSNSG
+378 NYTTNKE
-387 TLSNSTGLYTI
+387 YTI
-398 TCPSYGILGQ
+398 RVNINRSTNTLTCYMKNDLSEWDNIVSFTQSDFGDLILGSDTSRFFLGS
-408 NSIAINLN
+408 NAVINLK
-416 SFTNMH
+416 SCKFT
-422 YIFKYK
+422 K
-428 RNTTENCDL
+428 
-437 TALDGIFSFYVTVD
+437 
-451 GEFYLQNYD
+451 
-460 SWFNSTN
+460 
-467 VGAKNDKWVTLDINV
+467 
-482 TKQSGS
+482 
-488 TYNFVVNSIVDT
+488 
-500 KTTEIYNTTTEI
+500 
-512 YRFPVKLSI
+512 
-521 GNFYKTAGTLDID
+521 
-534 LLNSSIAI
+534 
-542 DDNPE
+542 DN
-547 VPIASLVTTA
+547 
-557 NLPIETYN
+557 
-565 VTINEDNTITD
+565 
-576 YGTDGLVYNHFQ
+576 
-588 TTEDTKRIMK
+588 
-598 SYFTLVEYDDTI
+598 VEYP
-610 HSQTITSTDTFN
+610 
-622 CFITQTTGK
+622 FIDRVS
-631 VGISNNSADYVVLP
+631 VGTEP
-645 EAIAFNPGDTI
+645 
-656 DSTVE
+656 
-661 VEHGKLKWTVVHNKI
+661 
-676 HVYVLSYDTT
+676 
-686 DLYNF
+686 
-691 TNTYFNCRSDGATK
+691 
-705 TKAIIDLSKTSI
+705 
-717 VQQAAIEEMNDTQF
+717 MNDEEF

-736 LDYDTFA
+736 LDYNTFA